1 MILKPIIVIFAF
13 LTLGLGSCTV
23 HEQFVVRN
31 RPRAPYA
38 DNQPPP
44 PIGASVWIPAE
55 WVWSGYQSTY
65 TWHKGHWMRPRY
77 GLSGIVEYGDKHQV
91 GGIGF
96 QDIGA
101 GYDRQQINS
110 EQTSI

>member
-13 LTLGLGSCTV
+13 LTLGLESCTV

-31 RPRAPYA
+31 RPKAPYA

-55 WVWSGYQSTY
+55 WVWNGYQSTY
-65 TWHKGHWMRPRY
+65 TWHAGHWIRPRY
-77 GLSGIVEYGDKHQV
+77 GFIWERGIWRQTP
-91 GGIGF
+91 GGWYWIPGHW
-96 QDIGA
+96 
-101 GYDRQQINS
+101 RRVR
-110 EQTSI
+110 